1 MTQPKFDVK
10 LATYEQVSSIT
21 GGWTAESF
29 NKLLEAMECKSEEAS
44 TESELRELVVMYLQD
59 LSITDAAKLVLN
71 AQLSGDLTA
80 GQIQNLSEEITTEK
94 HWEHYADQSL
104 HERFFH
110 VGTLMYEAFE
120 SEVDKPDAVRLVAE
134 ISSQNQEAKDILKQ
148 PLSKSFLVRLLAD
161 GMENNAVLHR
171 LFDEQLA
178 GKPFAEAE
186 SIIWIANPLP
196 NEANKTQVEIYS
208 SSHWLDALHRVE
220 AFSSTATPD
229 ES

>member
-1 MTQPKFDVK
+1 MTQPKFGVK
-10 LATYEQVSSIT
+10 LATYEQVSSIV

-29 NKLLEAMECKSEEAS
+29 RKLLEELDCKSEEAS
-44 TESELRELVVMYLQD
+44 TEAELRELAVMCLQD
-59 LSITDAAKLVLN
+59 LSVPDAARLVLN
-71 AQLSGDLTA
+71 AQLSSDLTA

-120 SEVDKPDAVRLVAE
+120 RDVDKPDAVRLVAE
-134 ISSQNQEAKDILKQ
+134 ISPQNQEAKEILEQ
-148 PLSKSFLVRLLAD
+148 PLMKSFLVRLLAD
-161 GMENNAVLHR
+161 GMEDNAVLHR

-186 SIIWIANPLP
+186 SIIWIANPLS
-196 NEANKTQVEIYS
+196 NEANRTQVEIYS
-208 SSHWLDALHRVE
+208 SCHWLDALHRVE
-220 AFSSTATPD
+220 EFSSTATPD
-229 ES
+229 EL